1 MLYEVITKGAA
12 QTLER
17 IIFFTLGTT
26 EEQKQERVD
35 KLINAKIMINQAPFV
50 ITSYS
55 IHYTKLYEDKLNDFA
70 KNIGDKTGDAIE
82 TTKLNSKISSEKK
95 EISRL
100 MQKIG
105 EAYYEKYKNGEQPAP
120 ELLECFT
127 EIDAHNVAISE
138 AQAEIDKI
146 KAPAEAPKPATTT
159 PSANT
164 SGT

>member
-1 MLYEVITKGAA
+1 MAFL
-12 QTLER
+12 
-17 IIFFTLGTT
+17 
-26 EEQKQERVD
+26 
-35 KLINAKIMINQAPFV
+35 
-50 ITSYS
+50 
-55 IHYTKLYEDKLNDFA
+55 DKLNDFA

-164 SGT
+164 SGITCASCGTVNNSQQKFCSGCGAKVEVTVVQEKLCNSCGAKVASGLKFCGECGSKVE